1 MKQFRLD
8 GSIEYRLIMYR
19 NSLCF
24 WRLGRY
30 VNMNGPT
37 AAEVTSPDYIEPWS
51 TMDDSSSEDEIE

>member
-8 GSIEYRLIMYR
+8 GSIEYRLIMYW

-37 AAEVTSPDYIEPWS
+37 AAEVTSPDYIQPWS
-51 TMDDSSSEDEIE
+51 TMDDSSSEDED

>member
-1 MKQFRLD
+1 
-8 GSIEYRLIMYR
+8 MYW

-37 AAEVTSPDYIEPWS
+37 AVEVTSPDYIQPWS
-51 TMDDSSSEDEIE
+51 TMDDSSSEDED